1 VRRSVP
7 ALAAA
12 SALIVSGCGGAST
25 TKPRHGPALTAEQ
38 TRGRT
43 LFVQSCAVCHT
54 LADAGAKGI
63 VGKNLDT
70 TRPSASIVLKTLAV
84 PPNNMPSGLLSG
96 ADARAVAA
104 YVAAVAG
111 R

>member
-1 VRRSVP
+1 M
-7 ALAAA
+7 
-12 SALIVSGCGGAST
+12 
-25 TKPRHGPALTAEQ
+25 LTASEA
-38 TRGRT
+38 RGKT
-43 LFVQSCAVCHT
+43 LFRTDCASCHT

-70 TRPSASIVLKTLAV
+70 TQPSAAVVLRTLAA
-84 PPNNMPSGLLSG
+84 PPENMPANLLSG

>member
-1 VRRSVP
+1 VPRSTI

-12 SALIVSGCGGAST
+12 GALAAGGCGGASIT
-25 TKPRHGPALTAEQ
+25 TTRQSPVLTPEQ
-38 TRGRT
+38 ARGKT
-43 LFVQSCAVCHT
+43 LFLADCASCHQ
-54 LADAGAKGI
+54 LADADAKGI

-70 TRPSASIVLKTLAV
+70 TRPSAAVVLRSLAV
-84 PPNNMPSGLLSG
+84 PPKTMPANLLSG

>member
-1 VRRSVP
+1 M
-7 ALAAA
+7 
-12 SALIVSGCGGAST
+12 
-25 TKPRHGPALTAEQ
+25 LTPEQ
-38 TRGRT
+38 TRGKA
-43 LFVQSCAVCHT
+43 LFVKSCAVCHT

-63 VGKNLDT
+63 VGKNLDK
-70 TRPSASIVLKTLAV
+70 TRPGANLVLKTLAV
-84 PPNNMPSGLLSG
+84 PPDNMPAGLVSG

>member
-1 VRRSVP
+1 MRPSVP
-7 ALAAA
+7 VLVAAGALVAG
-12 SALIVSGCGGAST
+12 GCGGAST
-25 TKPRHGPALTAEQ
+25 TKPRSGPALTPEQ
-38 TRGRT
+38 MRGRT
-43 LFVQSCAVCHT
+43 LFVASCAACHT

-63 VGKNLDT
+63 VGKSLDT
-70 TRPSASIVLKTLAV
+70 TQPSESSVLKALAV
-84 PPNNMPSGLLSG
+84 PPENMPAGLLSG

>member
-1 VRRSVP
+1 VPRSVI

-12 SALIVSGCGGAST
+12 GTLVAGGCGSPGTAT
-25 TKPRHGPALTAEQ
+25 LRHGPALTPAQ
-38 TRGRT
+38 ARGRT
-43 LFVQSCAVCHT
+43 LFLADCASCHT
-54 LADAGAKGI
+54 LADAGAKGV

-70 TRPSASIVLKTLAV
+70 TRPSAATVLKTLAV
-84 PPNNMPSGLLSG
+84 PPENMPARLVSG

-104 YVAAVAG
+104 YVTAVAG

>member
-1 VRRSVP
+1 MRRSVP

-12 SALIVSGCGGAST
+12 GALLVGGCGGAST
-25 TKPRHGPALTAEQ
+25 TKPRSGPPLTPEQ

-43 LFVQSCAVCHT
+43 LFVKTCAVCHT

-84 PPNNMPSGLLSG
+84 PPENMPADLVSG

>member
-1 VRRSVP
+1 MP

-12 SALIVSGCGGAST
+12 GALIVGGCGGAST
-25 TKPRHGPALTAEQ
+25 AKSRQGPALTPEQ

-43 LFVQSCAVCHT
+43 LFVKSCAVCHT

-84 PPNNMPSGLLSG
+84 PPKNMPAGLVSG

>member
-1 VRRSVP
+1 MTRSVIV
-7 ALAAA
+7 LAAA
-12 SALIVSGCGGAST
+12 GTLLAGGCGSSST
-25 TKPRHGPALTAEQ
+25 ATRRHGPVLTATEA
-38 TRGRT
+38 RGKT
-43 LFVQSCAVCHT
+43 LFRADCASCHE

-70 TRPSASIVLKTLAV
+70 TQPSAAAVLRTLAA
-84 PPNNMPSGLLSG
+84 PPKNMPANLLSG

>member
-1 VRRSVP
+1 MRSVP
-7 ALAAA
+7 ALVAA
-12 SALIVSGCGGAST
+12 SALVAGGCGGAST
-25 TKPRHGPALTAEQ
+25 AKPRSGPALTPEQ

-63 VGKNLDT
+63 VGKSLDA
-70 TRPSASIVLKTLAV
+70 TRPSARTVLKALAV
-84 PPNNMPSGLLSG
+84 PPKNMPAGLVSG
-96 ADARAVAA
+96 AEARAVAA